1 MRAPTPQSR
10 LAASRSGAILPSIC
24 AVVPVFD
31 HERAIG
37 DTVSG
42 LRRLGLHVIL
52 VDDGS
57 GPECA
62 RELDRQAALDSA
74 VRVER
79 LPVNRG
85 KGAAVMAGLRLA
97 SSAGYTHVLQIDAD
111 GQHDQSVLPSFIA
124 ASHSDPGAVICGAP
138 VFDASIPRH
147 RLVLRYL
154 THVMVWINTL
164 SFDIRDSMCGLR
176 VYPLSIVLPVLDSEH
191 LGERMDFDIEI
202 LVRLHW
208 RGVRL
213 CWLPVAVGYPTDGV
227 SHFRI
232 AADNWRITCMHT
244 KSFVGMLVRLPVL
257 VLRRIHARPGIEPGT
272 SA

>member
-1 MRAPTPQSR
+1 M
-10 LAASRSGAILPSIC
+10 PSIC
-24 AVVPVFD
+24 AIVPVFD

-37 DTVSG
+37 DTVFG
-42 LRRLGLHVIL
+42 LRGLGLDVIL
-52 VDDGS
+52 IDDGS

-74 VRVER
+74 VRVVR

-97 SSAGYTHVLQIDAD
+97 SSAGYSHALQIDAD
-111 GQHDQSVLPSFIA
+111 GQHDRSVLPSFIA
-124 ASHSDPGAVICGAP
+124 ASHSEPRAVICGAP

-176 VYPLSIVLPVLDSEH
+176 IYPLSTVLAILDSDR
-191 LGERMDFDIEI
+191 LGERMDFDIEV
-202 LVRLHW
+202 LVRMHW
-208 RGVRL
+208 RGVQLR
-213 CWLPVAVGYPTDGV
+213 WLPVAVGYPTDGV

-244 KSFVGMLVRLPVL
+244 KLFLGMLVRLPHL
-257 VLRRIHARPGIEPGT
+257 VFRYLHARFGIEPRA